1 MRYRL
6 KVPSIAL
13 VGRSNVG
20 KSTLFNRLTGTRSA
34 IVCDRPG
41 VTVDRHEHLV
51 SNRLP
56 MPVQIVDTGGVGRS
70 LEGHPLAKEI
80 EAAATHAIKSSDIL
94 LLVVDGTTGPLDD
107 DTSIAR
113 WIRKDSY
120 KDKSDIIVVVNK
132 VDRKD
137 FDADEFYK
145 LGFSDVVPVSAE
157 HSTGIEDLWDL
168 LKAKLEAK
176 VLSEPENTEKPGTEI
191 LVLGRPNVGKST
203 LMNRVIGENRHVVSD
218 VAGTTRDPIASDIRY
233 HDFTWRLFDTAGLRR
248 PGRRERGVEWV
259 AGNKVKDL
267 AAQADV
273 AMLIVD
279 ANEGVTDMDAAI
291 GGMAVD
297 FGMSV
302 LVIYNKWDLIT
313 GEEKFD
319 KLLTLERTKDM
330 KLEFLEWC
338 PQLKISAKTGRG
350 TEEILPIV
358 ERLVK
363 ARQYRVQTSKL
374 NEFFNEY
381 VKEHEHP
388 AVEGNKRVSFYY
400 ITQTNIS
407 PPTFVLFT
415 NVEPNKI
422 HFSFRRYLVNSLRK
436 AFPFEGSPIKLHFKK
451 H

>member
-1 MRYRL
+1 MPAGMTISFVVPARNEERYIEQTLRAIL
-6 KVPSIAL
+6 AQPSELIKEITLVDNGSTDRTVALATALDPRIKVLSQP
-13 VGRSNVG
+13 
-20 KSTLFNRLTGTRSA
+20 
-34 IVCDRPG
+34 RPG
-41 VTVDRHEHLV
+41 IAPTKAAG
-51 SNRLP
+51 
-56 MPVQIVDTGGVGRS
+56 I
-70 LEGHPLAKEI
+70 
-80 EAAATHAIKSSDIL
+80 AAAQGDI
-94 LLVVDGTTGPLDD
+94 VACIDA

-350 TEEILPIV
+350 TEEILPVV